1 MPVSDWNDDYEMDN
15 LQRMFEDFQQ
25 RMKEFEGKFS

>member
-1 MPVSDWNDDYEMDN
+1 MPVADWNEDYEMDN

-25 RMKEFEGKFS
+25 RMKEFEGKIS